1 MKKMSFT
8 RYGESVLNYLAVEY
22 DCEGELDHTDDGV
35 GIAREFIKNCYEND
49 DTVQNCCGELVRQV
63 IRKNSKAA

>member
-1 MKKMSFT
+1 MKSMSLSRF
-8 RYGESVLNYLAVEY
+8 GQMVLNYLAVEY
-22 DCEGELDHTDDGV
+22 DCESELDHTDEGV
-35 GIAREFIKNCYEND
+35 SVARAFIKNCYEND